1 MDASGAVDPELEARY
16 AEYRSAYRLG
26 TAAGADEQAA
36 EALLRAR
43 VALFEE
49 LARTGWDAPELVKQQ
64 IGVDRLLLAVRHEEL
79 EVVDRLVDLDA
90 RRVQAVRT

>member
-1 MDASGAVDPELEARY
+1 MDATDAAEAVLEARY
-16 AEYRSAYRLG
+16 AEYRAAYRLG
-26 TAAGADEQAA
+26 TAAGADERAV

-49 LARTGWDAPELVKQQ
+49 LARTGWDAPELVKRQV
-64 IGVDRLLLAVRHEEL
+64 GLDRLLLAVRHEEL
-79 EVVDRLVDLDA
+79 EVADRLVDLDA